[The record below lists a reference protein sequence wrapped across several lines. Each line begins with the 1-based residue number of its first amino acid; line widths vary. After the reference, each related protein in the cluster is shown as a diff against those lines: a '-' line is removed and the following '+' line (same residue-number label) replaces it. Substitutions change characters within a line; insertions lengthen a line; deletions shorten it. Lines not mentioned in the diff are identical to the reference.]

1 MRARAIGDQKRGKG
15 RGAGAGGC
23 WATMGRAVLLG
34 RRLKT
39 GRGEEERG
47 HCLLELAGLRRK
59 ETGREKKKG
68 RLG

>member
-1 MRARAIGDQKRGKG
+1 
-15 RGAGAGGC
+15 
-23 WATMGRAVLLG
+23 MGRAVLLG

-39 GRGEEERG
+39 GLGEEERG